1 MIISMKIINCND
13 WAPRN
18 HLNIPIP
25 ITDPPIDLQGLLGKL
40 YFAYSPGRL
49 AWFYYRL
56 GEFVIYHFLN
66 ETLSLGGDYFN
77 ESD

>member
-1 MIISMKIINCND
+1 MKMINCND

-18 HLNIPIP
+18 NLNIPI
-25 ITDPPIDLQGLLGKL
+25 TDLPVDLRKLLIKL

-49 AWFYYRL
+49 FYYRL
-56 GEFVIYHFLN
+56 VELVIYSFLN
-66 ETLSLGGDYFN
+66 REDDYFN

>member
-1 MIISMKIINCND
+1 MKIINCNG

-18 HLNIPIP
+18 RLNIPIP
-25 ITDPPIDLQGLLGKL
+25 ITDPPIDLHELLGKL

-56 GEFVIYHFLN
+56 GEFVI
-66 ETLSLGGDYFN
+66 E
-77 ESD
+77 

>member
-1 MIISMKIINCND
+1 MEGTIISMKMIDN

-18 HLNIPIP
+18 KSNIPVP
-25 ITDPPIDLQGLLGKL
+25 TTDPPVDLHGLLSEF

-56 GEFVIYHFLN
+56 VELVIYSFLN
-66 ETLSLGGDYFN
+66 REDDYFN
-77 ESD
+77 ENN

>member
-1 MIISMKIINCND
+1 MKIINCNN

-18 HLNIPIP
+18 ALNIPIP
-25 ITDPPIDLQGLLGKL
+25 ITDPPVDLQGLLGKL

>member
-1 MIISMKIINCND
+1 MKTVISMKIINCNN

-18 HLNIPIP
+18 PLNIPIP
-25 ITDPPIDLQGLLGKL
+25 ITDPPVDLQGLLGKL

-56 GEFVIYHFLN
+56 GEFVIFYYIWLF
-66 ETLSLGGDYFN
+66 E
-77 ESD
+77 